1 MHRIT
6 CLVFLIHFAFSPGS
20 FSAGQPSPL
29 EFETLEKSSP
39 YIILGKIQ
47 SVRMMEESGFRAPTC
62 DLSVEVISFLRG
74 VPSVHSFV
82 VSLRLSESKASD
94 FDPKPGALAVFY
106 LKALKGRY
114 GTLADRSSVFPTLI
128 SPQPYY
134 AYVARIGANSA
145 ILAWGKTHQDQNLIG
160 IHSKPLGK
168 SKVRIGGQTYSESS
182 KNWIEISGLRADQEY
197 PYQILLENQGI
208 GKGSFRTYPE
218 ESDKLAFFVIGDW
231 GYGSWGQYQL
241 AKAMYELYLEKS
253 ASDNPIR
260 FVMTTGDNIY
270 ADKRSSS
277 RNITSS
283 SPGSGDRDS
292 HWEAKF
298 FWPHREVLKHIPFYP
313 CLGNHDGD
321 ESEKPEDL
329 EVYLDNFFL
338 PARYYSFRFARL
350 AEFFSLDSTASST
363 PDGKMI
369 YSKNGEQHQWLKGAL
384 EEAGRAQIP
393 WIIPYFHHPPY
404 TAGPRTRP
412 SSRLSYLEELF
423 ERSGVKAVFNGHE
436 HNFQFSEPTGS
447 SRIRYIVTGGGGKT
461 FSDADLRSRPD
472 FRGQNV
478 QPAIMKRARIAY
490 WMDQFHFLH
499 VEIQGDEMTVQVRGV
514 NGELSLRNQEGEQV
528 TRVPRI
534 TLAGGNDATARKTSP
549 MPPWPIFCKI
559 R

>member
-1 MHRIT
+1 MDRIIR
-6 CLVFLIHFAFSPGS
+6 LVFLIYFAFSPQS
-20 FSAGQPSPL
+20 FLAGQPSPP
-29 EFETLEKSSP
+29 EFEILEKSSP

-47 SVRMMEESGFRAPTC
+47 SVRMMEDSRFGAPTR

-82 VSLRLSESKASD
+82 VSLRVSELKATD

-114 GTLADRSSVFPTLI
+114 GTLAYRGSVFPTLI

-134 AYVARIGANSA
+134 AYLARIGSNSA
-145 ILAWGKTHQDQNLIG
+145 ILSWGKTHKDQNSIG

-168 SKVRIGGQTYSESS
+168 SKVEIGGQTYSESA
-182 KNWIEISGLRADQEY
+182 KNWVEVSGLRADQEH
-197 PYQILLENQGI
+197 PYHIFLGNQCI

-241 AKAMYELYLEKS
+241 AKAMYELYLERS

-277 RNITSS
+277 PRHNSS

-298 FWPHREVLKHIPFYP
+298 FWPYRDVLKHIPFYP
-313 CLGNHDGD
+313 CPGNHDGD
-321 ESEKPEDL
+321 ESEKSEDL

-338 PARYYSFRFARL
+338 PVRYYSFRFARL
-350 AEFFSLDSTASST
+350 AEFFSLDSTANST

-369 YSKNGEQHQWLKGAL
+369 YSKSGKQHQWLKGAL
-384 EEAGRAQIP
+384 EAAGRAQIP

-404 TAGPRTRP
+404 TAGPRTQP
-412 SSRLSYLEELF
+412 SRRLSYLEKLF
-423 ERSGVKAVFNGHE
+423 ERSGVKVVFSGHS
-436 HNFQFSEPTGS
+436 HNFQFSKPTGS
-447 SRIRYIVTGGGGKT
+447 SQIRYIVTGGGGKMS
-461 FSDADLRSRPD
+461 SDADLRSRPD

-478 QPAIMKRARIAY
+478 QPAMMKTAGIAY

-514 NGELSLRNQEGEQV
+514 DGDLSLRNQAGEQV
-528 TRVPRI
+528 TRLPRI
-534 TLAGGNDATARKTSP
+534 TLSSGNDTRANR
-549 MPPWPIFCKI
+549 